1 MELRARFDEA
11 NNIEMPHR
19 LEDAGC
25 QILYGL
31 GDYKV
36 HSKLC
41 LITKKKGYGFEY
53 ITRAVL

>member
-11 NNIEMPHR
+11 NNIEMSKR
-19 LEDAGC
+19 LEEAGC
-25 QILYGL
+25 QLLYGL

-41 LITKKKGYGFEY
+41 LITRSVNGGF
-53 ITRAVL
+53 